1 MSLKL
6 NIRANECPY
15 YLDLSAP
22 TAVQMKSVVKGH
34 DPNHRIGRKRSSF
47 WAREISYAVLVL
59 VLLIAAFGSF
69 LVIAV
74 FAR

>member
-1 MSLKL
+1 MLRL
-6 NIRANECPY
+6 NRRTNECPY

-34 DPNHRIGRKRSSF
+34 DLNYQIGRKRSSF
-47 WAREISYAVLVL
+47 WTREISYAALVL

-69 LVIAV
+69 VVIAV
-74 FAR
+74 VAR